1 MVKTLPYSFS
11 TKQSVL
17 DFFKIVLKR
26 LHFYYVNDYF
36 FQTLH
41 ESEWNEINCTSWVNL
56 KSCLKIENFRS
67 TNLTQI

>member
-17 DFFKIVLKR
+17 DFLKIVLKR

-36 FQTLH
+36 FQTLIEFH
-41 ESEWNEINCTSWVNL
+41 NFMKVNQM
-56 KSCLKIENFRS
+56 R
-67 TNLTQI
+67 